1 MALKLSVST
10 QFGVPAPEAY
20 AKITNFYGTKDQLV
34 ILAYASGAGTPKAYA
49 KITNFYGTKDQLQV
63 QVAIYF
69 NADAR
74 EQNLSTVKENAH
86 YIAVEDING
95 KGDLIPAIYAVLKTF
110 ADYEGAE
117 DC

>member
-10 QFGVPAPEAY
+10 QFGVPAP
-20 AKITNFYGTKDQLV
+20 D
-34 ILAYASGAGTPKAYA
+34 AYA

-74 EQNLSTVKENAH
+74 EQNMSTVKENAH
-86 YIAVEDING
+86 YIAMEDL
-95 KGDLIPAIYAVLKTF
+95 KGDLIPAIYEVLKTM
-110 ADYEGAE
+110 ADYQGAE